1 MAESLKATAEEFKQ
15 AAEAAK
21 ADLERQL
28 EETLE
33 LRRELSNAHK
43 AKKEAEKEAEAA
55 REAKA
60 NLAEELQKEFADRAV
75 LQSDLSGVAE
85 IRQKLERREKLLNSL
100 QGDLDRAEGSRK
112 TLMCQLETVTIARDK
127 MEAEMKA
134 FQADAEAKIA
144 AAIERGDALEAWRAD
159 RERWEAETKKNF
171 LQLEKEHDENL
182 DALAK
187 ARKEAKDAEAKLAS
201 TREAV
206 AEVEERFAAVDAKLA
221 AFEASAAEEKKDDDE
236 ADADAIATS
245 EALEAARREMTLASE
260 ERVAAEKALEEA
272 KSEISFLKAAI
283 DADRKTSGDAAA
295 DSEETLARTLSEAS
309 RLREEVETIRAS
321 LIETT
326 DALRDAKEREVAAK
340 AAEIRSLTDQLDESE
355 ADATL
360 MRKRLE
366 TEHDAVVAA
375 LKAEH
380 EAEVADLRAQLEE
393 SEAALDGVRSAL
405 AAMNAELN
413 DATEALAA
421 AKNDLAS
428 TADEILEGKATE
440 ISALAA
446 ELAAKDDAFDDAK
459 RAVLAIEAERDII
472 QRKLEERDA
481 ALAVVKA
488 ELEEAYEKLA
498 AAGADAAKDDDVKYA
513 EEVLARELRAKHE
526 KQAIAMERK
535 IAELEETMV
544 RAHVAARDNAAQM
557 LRHNQRMGRVVDAKK
572 SAASTTDADIPVKF
586 EILVDTLPGQRVAMV
601 GTWNDWNLANAFP
614 MRWSEGGL
622 WTITTPIHADDTY
635 EYKYVVVDDN
645 SADPE
650 ETAVWQHGNNRTLA
664 LHASL
669 HDEVVLV
676 EVCDSWVPDPM
687 QSPILLHSLDGSVQ
701 EVGSTKLLR
710 DCVNELRTEQ
720 ALIDGSEYYRVLE
733 EISSLTKESVSNAVS
748 LIADVPAA
756 VDDDL
761 DDFESQIAQAAKLEE
776 ELRENIAAEAQNAQ
790 RSSEVADAAAAIL
803 AADASAAAATAYAK
817 ESFVPEPARPPARER
832 VENRPKM
839 TPAEKDDEP
848 PESVFSIELSG
859 EENDS
864 DATEEQMGEEQRNNV
879 LPANAKVVAEKEAT
893 RERIEK
899 EKEKDETKMKILAD
913 GTVVEDHGEDDD
925 LEIGGSMKTQD
936 VGPR

>member
-1 MAESLKATAEEFKQ
+1 
-15 AAEAAK
+15 
-21 ADLERQL
+21 
-28 EETLE
+28 
-33 LRRELSNAHK
+33 
-43 AKKEAEKEAEAA
+43 
-55 REAKA
+55 
-60 NLAEELQKEFADRAV
+60 
-75 LQSDLSGVAE
+75 
-85 IRQKLERREKLLNSL
+85 
-100 QGDLDRAEGSRK
+100 
-112 TLMCQLETVTIARDK
+112 
-127 MEAEMKA
+127 
-134 FQADAEAKIA
+134 
-144 AAIERGDALEAWRAD
+144 
-159 RERWEAETKKNF
+159 
-171 LQLEKEHDENL
+171 
-182 DALAK
+182 
-187 ARKEAKDAEAKLAS
+187 
-201 TREAV
+201 
-206 AEVEERFAAVDAKLA
+206 
-221 AFEASAAEEKKDDDE
+221 
-236 ADADAIATS
+236 
-245 EALEAARREMTLASE
+245 
-260 ERVAAEKALEEA
+260 
-272 KSEISFLKAAI
+272 
-283 DADRKTSGDAAA
+283 
-295 DSEETLARTLSEAS
+295 
-309 RLREEVETIRAS
+309 
-321 LIETT
+321 
-326 DALRDAKEREVAAK
+326 
-340 AAEIRSLTDQLDESE
+340 
-355 ADATL
+355 
-360 MRKRLE
+360 
-366 TEHDAVVAA
+366 
-375 LKAEH
+375 
-380 EAEVADLRAQLEE
+380 
-393 SEAALDGVRSAL
+393 
-405 AAMNAELN
+405 
-413 DATEALAA
+413 
-421 AKNDLAS
+421 
-428 TADEILEGKATE
+428 
-440 ISALAA
+440 
-446 ELAAKDDAFDDAK
+446 
-459 RAVLAIEAERDII
+459 
-472 QRKLEERDA
+472 
-481 ALAVVKA
+481 
-488 ELEEAYEKLA
+488 
-498 AAGADAAKDDDVKYA
+498 
-513 EEVLARELRAKHE
+513 
-526 KQAIAMERK
+526 
-535 IAELEETMV
+535 
-544 RAHVAARDNAAQM
+544 
-557 LRHNQRMGRVVDAKK
+557 
-572 SAASTTDADIPVKF
+572 
-586 EILVDTLPGQRVAMV
+586 MV